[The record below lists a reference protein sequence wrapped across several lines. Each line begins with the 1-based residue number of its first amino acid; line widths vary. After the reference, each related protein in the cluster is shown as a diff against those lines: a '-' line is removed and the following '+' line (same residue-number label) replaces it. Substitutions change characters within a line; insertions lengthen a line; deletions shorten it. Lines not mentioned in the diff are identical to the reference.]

1 MTSDLGVASS
11 MAMILGTLIALLAGI
26 VFLQTPSKSV
36 SESTFIADPMTHKSK
51 HAYEMF
57 VLYYTPIWIGSFAII
72 VAFQLYESFTAWT
85 YLYVC
90 VGLSLPF
97 LLQPLLLPS
106 AGFGSPDANRPWDCR
121 YATKANVWLA
131 IYSFIGNYWYTHY
144 FYTVLKAKYTMPAHR
159 LNNVPIALYFATHFY
174 FSTYH
179 VFSNACLRKVVTTF
193 EAGIRRQILFV
204 SVVVV
209 LSYFTAFM
217 ETLTISSFPYYS
229 FEDRHTAYTV
239 GSAFYGIYF
248 LVSFPAFFAFN
259 DGIDTNKQQPNLWD
273 TVVSAC
279 GHGMLILILLDFVR
293 LYLGIPLVVG
303 EEESTADESI
313 TGYIAA
319 YFASLWNSSESG

>member
-144 FYTVLKAKYTMPAHR
+144 FYTVLKAVSILHTGRLPRLPSEGNAMAVSIAAAIFPQPALATNALLNPLFFANFLPAIPLYPVLFLPQKYTMVRVHVCIVDHR
-159 LNNVPIALYFATHFY
+159 GGY
-174 FSTYH
+174 
-179 VFSNACLRKVVTTF
+179 TF
-193 EAGIRRQILFV
+193 EIYIMYSTFLTAVILPV
-204 SVVVV
+204 
-209 LSYFTAFM
+209 
-217 ETLTISSFPYYS
+217 
-229 FEDRHTAYTV
+229 
-239 GSAFYGIYF
+239 F
-248 LVSFPAFFAFN
+248 LF
-259 DGIDTNKQQPNLWD
+259 
-273 TVVSAC
+273 
-279 GHGMLILILLDFVR
+279 
-293 LYLGIPLVVG
+293 
-303 EEESTADESI
+303 
-313 TGYIAA
+313 
-319 YFASLWNSSESG
+319 